1 MFRLVP
7 ALLATGLACASATP
21 LLAAEWTLD
30 PARSHLSYVSIK
42 AGHVGEVNHF
52 TEIDGQIDGDGQV
65 VINTALDSV
74 ETLIPI
80 RNERMREILFKTAQF
95 SDATLS
101 AKIDPAQIA
110 AMQPGDSVEVV
121 AESTLSLH
129 GAQQPLVLKMQVA
142 KLDADTIMV
151 ASTEP
156 VVLDAGNFGLTEG
169 IEQLREIAGL
179 ESISRAVPVSFV
191 ITFDGAGA
199 DAGADAATGDS
210 AAATQPSVETL
221 EQYRS
226 YRAIVEAMSSEQKE
240 AVAALFGAGQ

>member
-1 MFRLVP
+1 MTASLV
-7 ALLATGLACASATP
+7 LSAW
-21 LLAAEWTLD
+21 LLAAFAGAASADWSLD
-30 PARSHLSYVSIK
+30 PERSHLAFVSIK
-42 AGHVGEVNHF
+42 AKDTAEVNTF
-52 TEIDGQIDGDGQV
+52 KEMSGTVDEEGRVEI
-65 VINTALDSV
+65 ALRLDSV

-191 ITFDGAGA
+191 ITFDGASA
-199 DAGADAATGDS
+199 DAGAGAGAATGDS

-240 AVAALFGAGQ
+240 AVAALFGTGQ